1 MPLPFV
7 GTDDIGATKIP
18 ELTDVALNNLTNEQ
32 ILKYNSV
39 TEKWE
44 NSDNVTTNTLQDLT
58 DTNINNPQSAQVLSY
73 DNLTSKWINS
83 TILDLD
89 TLENLTDTN
98 ISNKQE
104 QDFLLYDSW
113 SGKWLNAPSN
123 LENHKDITITTV
135 GDNEVLKYNSTSGKW
150 ENEPARLAECG
161 DTNISN
167 LQNNQ
172 VLKYNSTSSKWENTE
187 RIDSL
192 NELGDVNVSTVTNN
206 QVLKYNN
213 STNLWENTFVNLT
226 ELNDT
231 NIPSLNDGDTLRYD
245 SATGKWLGEALNLNN
260 VDDVNINSVAND
272 QVLKYNSSSGKWEN
286 SSLSLSGAL
295 FPNAGSTDEVKNGRG
310 DITTGTTITDI
321 RNNNS
326 TLDDVVAKM
335 LELEAPLNLVPST
348 KGLSFVW
355 VTSNTQIKLG
365 SSYNSSHTAR
375 FNRGSWDNAYDITG
389 TTIDQ
394 SSKAQNPPSSV
405 TFTYSATYS
414 VSSQT
419 ISHGQTINQ
428 TSPNSVDFTKSSG
441 LTGTYDT
448 WTESNGNDYNITTT
462 MTSVSPPTITV
473 YSKAPFAYSYNNTTN
488 TYNTITLKYY
498 VYKPLFV
505 NSVEIISSYS
515 GTSTTANS
523 PYPVTYRIYSNTNDV
538 VVPDHVYN
546 YVISIPFSPTNVYIY
561 DSAFSDDWIVES
573 TNDWFVNSITRPTYG
588 TYYDVT
594 LTRNRT
600 AGDIK
605 LSK

>member
-231 NIPSLNDGDTLRYD
+231 NIPSLNEGDTLRYD

-375 FNRGSWDNAYDITG
+375 FNRGSWNNAYEITG
-389 TTIDQ
+389 TTL
-394 SSKAQNPPSSV
+394 N
-405 TFTYSATYS
+405 
-414 VSSQT
+414 
-419 ISHGQTINQ
+419 
-428 TSPNSVDFTKSSG
+428 
-441 LTGTYDT
+441 
-448 WTESNGNDYNITTT
+448 NGNDYNITTT

-605 LSK
+605 LSN